1 MKQTRAVEL
10 GAGLF
15 VLLGFAAIVFLTTQ
29 TSNREAYGGDD
40 GYQLT
45 ARFDNVGN
53 LRVRSAVSIA
63 GVTIGRVTVIEFD
76 PHTLEAVVTMRI
88 DRQYDRI
95 PDDSDA
101 SIRTQGLLGGQYVGL
116 EPGGSETYFK
126 DNDEIEFTQSAI
138 ILENLVSK
146 YLFKKTEDR
155 Q

>member
-29 TSNREAYGGDD
+29 TSNREVYRGDD

-63 GVTIGRVTVIEFD
+63 GVTIGRVTVIAFD

-138 ILENLVSK
+138 S
-146 YLFKKTEDR
+146 
-155 Q
+155 